1 MDAMRHH
8 ENPNFLSSPRRP
20 RINLRPEVNM
30 DTPKQLRFSDV
41 EVRTKCGKK
50 CGMVERYGK
59 FEGFLL

>member
-1 MDAMRHH
+1 M

-41 EVRTKCGKK
+41 EVGIPMLKNVEV
-50 CGMVERYGK
+50 VERYGK